1 MVQHDPAFHRPQNV
15 DAAADLEPKLQLGK
29 LPAGTGSGPKQGEW
43 EFSLSDFLLRNW
55 ILALLKE
62 TTAQMQQ
69 NQKTKSHQLS
79 ADQKLITNDQQ
90 SIKNDQ
96 LQMVSGKLLFWL
108 RFIEN
113 WLRINEKWLK
123 CLIDKP
129 NFIDQLHKWKK
140 VN

>member
-1 MVQHDPAFHRPQNV
+1 MVNPSSRIPSIPVLFI
-15 DAAADLEPKLQLGK
+15 L
-29 LPAGTGSGPKQGEW
+29 
-43 EFSLSDFLLRNW
+43 LLRH
-55 ILALLKE
+55 AQE
-62 TTAQMQQ
+62 TPLSWKYAVG
-69 NQKTKSHQLS
+69 KSHQLS

-129 NFIDQLHKWKK
+129 NFFDQLHKWKK

>member
-1 MVQHDPAFHRPQNV
+1 MF
-15 DAAADLEPKLQLGK
+15 LYMLYI
-29 LPAGTGSGPKQGEW
+29 QGV
-43 EFSLSDFLLRNW
+43 FL
-55 ILALLKE
+55 
-62 TTAQMQQ
+62 
-69 NQKTKSHQLS
+69 SHQLS